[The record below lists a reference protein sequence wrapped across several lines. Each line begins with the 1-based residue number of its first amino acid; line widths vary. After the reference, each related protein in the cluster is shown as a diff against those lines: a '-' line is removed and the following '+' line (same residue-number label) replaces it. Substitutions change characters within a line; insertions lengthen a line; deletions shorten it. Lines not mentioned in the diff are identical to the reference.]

1 MQRMA
6 AESSREYCFSSSAH
20 TVPQASCALY
30 HYALYCF
37 VLYHTAV
44 WGLAVWGIVDLG
56 HSGPDAIVQAL
67 ITKLHHLSLGL
78 RSAMMYMSCKGGGSM

>member
-1 MQRMA
+1 M
-6 AESSREYCFSSSAH
+6 
-20 TVPQASCALY
+20 PQASCALY

-44 WGLAVWGIVDLG
+44 WGLAAWGIVDLG
-56 HSGPDAIVQAL
+56 HSGPDAMVQAL